1 MNIIERL
8 ILITVAITVF
18 QIIWLLYLLILFFI
32 LYPFFGKKTFFFP
45 KVVSTGL
52 HGLFSQIAAFLLP
65 IVIFL
70 YVFYIIMYIIYLII
84 IYIVPPTGWAT
95 LWIPIREIL
104 LGIEPMPSLI
114 KYGVFKLFDNI
125 IKAFGLSDKVKS
137 LIIILGSLFDFSREN
152 IKQILIQLLPMYR
165 DKINEFASIENFNI
179 DNENGLNKDIIE
191 YKKICIAQNVKKITP
206 DMNAVEK
213 IQTNLDNIFETI
225 KCESKSISNYIKQN
239 K

>member
-1 MNIIERL
+1 
-8 ILITVAITVF
+8 
-18 QIIWLLYLLILFFI
+18 
-32 LYPFFGKKTFFFP
+32 
-45 KVVSTGL
+45 
-52 HGLFSQIAAFLLP
+52 
-65 IVIFL
+65 
-70 YVFYIIMYIIYLII
+70 MYIIYLII